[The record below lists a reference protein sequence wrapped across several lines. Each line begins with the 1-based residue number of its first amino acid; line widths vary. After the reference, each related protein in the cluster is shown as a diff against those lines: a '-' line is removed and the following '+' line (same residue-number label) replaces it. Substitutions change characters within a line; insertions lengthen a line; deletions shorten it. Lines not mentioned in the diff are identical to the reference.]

1 MAWRVRPAVRQ
12 AHFPNYF
19 DASNQRRA
27 TARRQRRG
35 LDVRLSPDSGGIADI
50 AAGPFRAQEATSHV
64 LSEMTEAA
72 NWAASRWSSWLLFDA
87 IYSDDVVFG
96 ETFPNFSDGFIFR

>member
-1 MAWRVRPAVRQ
+1 VAWRVRPAVRQ

-50 AAGPFRAQEATSHV
+50 AAGPFRANNGSQASPISEIVEIIRSLRGHGRVAMLKHRGRGIGGL
-64 LSEMTEAA
+64 LSI
-72 NWAASRWSSWLLFDA
+72 R
-87 IYSDDVVFG
+87 
-96 ETFPNFSDGFIFR
+96 